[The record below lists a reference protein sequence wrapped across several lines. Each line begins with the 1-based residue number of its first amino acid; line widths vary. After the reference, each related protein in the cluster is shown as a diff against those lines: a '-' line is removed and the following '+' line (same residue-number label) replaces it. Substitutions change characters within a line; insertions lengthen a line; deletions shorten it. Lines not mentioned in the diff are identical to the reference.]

1 MTTLLKRF
9 ACDESAATAVEY
21 GIMIMMIGLAVS
33 AGAGTLFATLEALF
47 SDNNSSIVKVLTTGS
62 AD

>member
-1 MTTLLKRF
+1 MTSLLQRF
-9 ACDESAATAVEY
+9 ASDESAATAVEY

-47 SDNNSSIVKVLTTGS
+47 TDNNSSLVKALTG
-62 AD
+62 AE